1 MEPTSH
7 LKTIAFILIF
17 GFYHFAVTS
26 TSRSCGQKPYTVGWQ
41 PSEKRKLRVKMKVRV
56 LSLLPVCLYSFLYF
70 CWRVLYS
77 VLDKESV
84 DSKVLVPSNKF
95 RCKTSLLTAVRTR
108 REQYNY
114 TCVTFDNSDALA
126 NLDNLSNLSLLSI
139 LTILTL
145 LTMCKSTLLKQS

>member
-1 MEPTSH
+1 
-7 LKTIAFILIF
+7 
-17 GFYHFAVTS
+17 
-26 TSRSCGQKPYTVGWQ
+26 
-41 PSEKRKLRVKMKVRV
+41 MKVRV

-108 REQYNY
+108 REQYEEN
-114 TCVTFDNSDALA
+114 
-126 NLDNLSNLSLLSI
+126 
-139 LTILTL
+139 
-145 LTMCKSTLLKQS
+145 CKL